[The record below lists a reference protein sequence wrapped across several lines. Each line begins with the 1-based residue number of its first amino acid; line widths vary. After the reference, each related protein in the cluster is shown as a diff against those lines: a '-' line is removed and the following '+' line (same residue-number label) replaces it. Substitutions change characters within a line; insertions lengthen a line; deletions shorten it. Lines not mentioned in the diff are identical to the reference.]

1 MDLMLTACRQNSTTC
16 NGTAAITTIATINPA
31 SAATASIRTIAT
43 AFTGT
48 TDKCTFV
55 HTSLIGAP
63 TFKIEKS
70 GTNYL
75 ASKYDVHY
83 AEYTNDSWNQPGLEN
98 GVPLINN
105 AWANLKARRYNIAA

>member
-1 MDLMLTACRQNSTTC
+1 MGVVLSTASANGTALNVNGNGDARLDLMLTACRQNSTTC
-16 NGTAAITTIATINPA
+16 NGVAAIATIATINPA

-48 TDKCTFV
+48 ADKCTFV
-55 HTSLIGAP
+55 HNSLIGAP

-75 ASKYDVHY
+75 LSTYDVHY
-83 AEYTNDSWNQPGLEN
+83 AEYTND
-98 GVPLINN
+98 
-105 AWANLKARRYNIAA
+105 AWM